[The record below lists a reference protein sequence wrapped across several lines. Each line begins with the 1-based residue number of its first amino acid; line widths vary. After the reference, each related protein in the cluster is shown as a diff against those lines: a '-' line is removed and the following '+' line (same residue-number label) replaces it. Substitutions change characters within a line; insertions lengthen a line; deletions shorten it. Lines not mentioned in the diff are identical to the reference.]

1 MLRCYHCS
9 REATTETERYV
20 APPFTRRKPI
30 LVTVPCCA
38 DCIGVERGE

>member
-1 MLRCYHCS
+1 MTRCYHCS

-20 APPFTRRKPI
+20 APPLSGKLKPV

-38 DCIGVERGE
+38 DCIGVEA